1 MIDALKK
8 LWTSITKSKR
18 ESALRSSR
26 AALQAELNEI
36 KRAYLAAKTTGPNKN
51 WRASSGTADAE
62 IRIGSKKVRDR
73 IRDLGRNSPYI
84 AGAKRRYVANTVGE
98 GNYPQSKVRNPD
110 GLGLNTQ
117 VTRKI
122 EDNFM
127 LWAADCGIN
136 GDSLSD
142 IQSTAL
148 DNFLQDGEAIIIK
161 SVVDGRLKLQII
173 EPEQL
178 NEMIDGP
185 LPGENMGIKGVEI
198 DKYGRPVAYHIYDA
212 NPGEWFLSSMQSR
225 RVDAKSVCHVFRRE
239 RATQHRGISRFAS
252 VVMQMFDIG
261 EYTDATMILAKIAT
275 AYGVFIETPNAED
288 WMQGGNTATSTDSDN
303 SNQREISLRS
313 GAINILQPGE
323 KPHFSKPE
331 QPGPVYE
338 SFVRAN
344 LRAASVGTGM
354 SYSAF
359 SGDYSQGN
367 FSSERQAML
376 LEKALFRMDC
386 GLFDRKFNEPVFCE
400 WLDLEVLSGRISLPG
415 YWSRRAEYQRVKFS
429 RPRQEYIN
437 PLQEISAF
445 EKEVL
450 LGTRSRTEIIEDRG
464 ADTDDVFN
472 SLSEEKKQMGAL
484 AITESPMSAVIEE
497 TEGATAAAEGLMKWL
512 K

>member
-1 MIDALKK
+1 MIKTIKK
-8 LWTSITKSKR
+8 LLTSIKSKR
-18 ESALRSSR
+18 KKDVALKPSR
-26 AALQAELNEI
+26 AALTNELKEI
-36 KRAYLAAKTTGPNKN
+36 KRAYLAAKTKGPNKN
-51 WRASSGTADAE
+51 WVTSSGTADAE
-62 IRIGSKKVRDR
+62 IRAGSKKVRDR

-84 AGAKRRYVANTVGE
+84 SGAIRRYSANIVGE
-98 GNYPQSKVRNPD
+98 GNYPQSKVRNSD
-110 GLGLNTQ
+110 GMGLNTIY
-117 VTRKI
+117 TRAI
-122 EDNFM
+122 EDRFM
-127 LWAADCGIN
+127 LWAQDCGVN

-142 IQSTAL
+142 LQATWMS
-148 DNFLQDGEAIIIK
+148 NFLQDGEAFIVK
-161 SVVDGRLKLQII
+161 SIVDKQLRLQVI

-178 NEMIDGP
+178 NEMVDGP
-185 LPGENMGIKGVEI
+185 LPGDVLAIKGVEV
-198 DKYGRPVAYHIYDA
+198 DRFGRPIAYHIYSA
-212 NPGEWFLSSMQSR
+212 NPGEWFLSTQKST
-225 RVDAKSVCHVFRRE
+225 RVPASDVCHLFKRD
-239 RATQHRGISRFAS
+239 RASQHRGISRFAS

-261 EYTDATMILAKIAT
+261 EYSDATMILAKLAT
-275 AYGVFIETPNAED
+275 AYGVFIETPNAEG
-288 WMQGGNTATSTDSDN
+288 WMQGGNTDVDSESTN

-338 SFVRAN
+338 SFIRAN
-344 LRAASVGTGM
+344 LRAASVGSGM

-386 GLFDRKFNEPVFCE
+386 GLNDRKANVPIFND

-415 YWSRRAEYQRVKFS
+415 YWSKRAEYSRVKFS

-437 PLQEISAF
+437 PLQEISSF
-445 EKEVL
+445 EKEVA

-472 SLSEEKKQMGAL
+472 SLSEEKKQMTKLEILPAEPVKPAPGAF
-484 AITESPMSAVIEE
+484 
-497 TEGATAAAEGLMKWL
+497 
-512 K
+512 

>member
-1 MIDALKK
+1 MIEAFKK
-8 LWTSITKSKR
+8 LLRSIKSKR
-18 ESALRSSR
+18 TRENALQSSR
-26 AALQAELNEI
+26 KDLANEL
-36 KRAYLAAKTTGPNKN
+36 KQSMRAYLAAKSTGPNKN
-51 WRASSGTADAE
+51 WLASSGTADSE
-62 IRIGSKKVRDR
+62 IRAGSKKVRDR

-84 AGAKRRYVANTVGE
+84 SGAIRRYVANVVGE
-98 GNYPQSKVRNPD
+98 GNFPQSKVRNPN
-110 GLGLNTQ
+110 GIGLNTSF
-117 VTRKI
+117 TRRI

-127 LWAADCGIN
+127 IWAKDCGVN
-136 GDSLSD
+136 GDSLAD
-142 IQSTAL
+142 LQSTWMNNL
-148 DNFLQDGEAIIIK
+148 LQDGEAIIIK
-161 SVVDGRLKLQII
+161 SIIDNRLKLQVI

-178 NEMIDGP
+178 NDLVDGP
-185 LPGENMGIKGVEI
+185 LPNENLAIKGVEI
-198 DKYGRPVAYHIYDA
+198 DKFGKPVAYHIYDSD
-212 NPGEWFLSSMQSR
+212 PREWFLSSMKSR
-225 RVDAKSVCHVFRRE
+225 RVDAKSVCHIFHRD

-275 AYGVFIETPNAED
+275 AYGVFIETPYSEE
-288 WMQGGNTATSTDSDN
+288 WMQGQNTSEDSDSEN
-303 SNQREISLRS
+303 ASQRQISLRS

-338 SFVRAN
+338 SFIRAN

-376 LEKALFRMDC
+376 LEKALFRLDC
-386 GLFDRKFNEPVFCE
+386 GLNDRRANIPIFEE
-400 WLDLEVLSGRISLPG
+400 WLDLEVLTSRISLPG
-415 YWSRRAEYQRVKFS
+415 YWNNRAEYSRVKFS

-445 EKEVL
+445 EKEVA

-472 SLSEEKKQMGAL
+472 SLSEEKKQLVKLEILPQPAPQQ
-484 AITESPMSAVIEE
+484 AKEKQA
-497 TEGATAAAEGLMKWL
+497 
-512 K
+512 